1 MVRWFT
7 FLLLAGLLG
16 ASGCGRAPEAPL
28 RGGAVTPPN
37 TQQKIFQVK
46 GVVISVK
53 PKEKSIEIKHEEI
66 PGYMPAMTMPF
77 DVRNTNELAGLQP
90 GDSIS
95 FRMLV
100 TDTEGWIDQIRKLA
114 APATNRIPTGSPV
127 RLVREVEP
135 LNVGDPLP

>member
-1 MVRWFT
+1 MVRWLSV
-7 FLLLAGLLG
+7 LLVAGLLG
-16 ASGCGRAPEAPL
+16 VSGCGRAPQAPL
-28 RGGAVTPPN
+28 KGEAVTPPN
-37 TQQKIFQVK
+37 THQKIFEVK

-77 DVRNTNELAGLQP
+77 DVKDTKELAGLAE

-100 TDTEGWIDQIRKLA
+100 TDTEGWIDQIRKIA
-114 APATNRIPTGSPV
+114 ASATNSSPTNGTF
-127 RLVREVEP
+127 RLAREV
-135 LNVGDPLP
+135 